1 MSGSDFDRNVFIN
14 CPFDAEYQHILQAVL
29 FCLVQFGLNPRI
41 ATERSDAGEARI
53 DKILRLIESSR
64 YSIHD
69 LSRCQARAIG
79 EHYRLNMP
87 FELGIDFGCRHY
99 ASNRLSTKVILIL
112 EEKRYRYQA
121 TISDLAGSDI
131 EAHGGNYETA
141 VRRVRNWLTGLGGFK
156 HMGAAYILA
165 EYENFQKWHYVRQLQ
180 AGFSE
185 EDIQDYPTVELLR
198 AMHEWTDSGRT
209 RIPTI

>member
-1 MSGSDFDRNVFIN
+1 MINSGFDHNVFVN
-14 CPFDAEYQHILQAVL
+14 CPLDAEYEHILQAIL

-41 ATERSDAGEARI
+41 AAERSDAGEARI

-69 LSRCQARAIG
+69 LSRCQAREKG

-99 ASNRLSTKVILIL
+99 GSSQLSRKVILIL
-112 EEKRYRYQA
+112 EEKQYRYQA
-121 TISDLAGSDI
+121 AISDLAGSDI
-131 EAHGGNYETA
+131 EAHGGNYETV
-141 VRRVRNWLTGLGGFK
+141 VRKVRNWLTGQSGFERI
-156 HMGAAYILA
+156 GAAYILA
-165 EYENFQKWHYVRQLQ
+165 EYEHFQKWHYVRQLQ

-185 EDIQDYPTVELLR
+185 EDIQDYPTAELLR
-198 AMHEWTDSGRT
+198 AMFEWTDRGRP
-209 RIPTI
+209 RQ